1 LLGRDCTEVSAL
13 WQVPANEAISVLI
26 RAPLPGCIGASK
38 VASDS
43 QSGRERL
50 VFGILGT
57 VVQCEGLASLGRKLL
72 EPIDDC
78 LIRLVSALS
87 GQLGDQDKPALA
99 FDQGVECYFA
109 LSGDETVSLPVTVLA
124 TTLNGLRSGVN
135 RNPVGNRGFSHFSA
149 DALVLPLL
157 VGSAQQLD
165 HLQTIWILGM
175 IDVLIDG
182 LVVDGFSRMVKPDPP
197 RDLLRGPSFSETG
210 LYILPNKVVFQT
222 LVLVGLCLS
231 LAGPSVC
238 PTGNITPP
246 LWRRV
251 TIEFTRDCAFVSAYS
266 ICNIAEAG
274 TS

>member
-1 LLGRDCTEVSAL
+1 LLGRDCTEVGSL

-26 RAPLPGCIGASK
+26 RAPLPGCIGTSK

-43 QSGRERL
+43 QSGREHL
-50 VFGILGT
+50 VFGILGP
-57 VVQCEGLASLGRKLL
+57 VVQREGLAPLGRMLL

-87 GQLGDQDKPALA
+87 GQLGDQDKATLA
-99 FDQGVECYFA
+99 FDQGVERCFA
-109 LSGDETVSLPVTVLA
+109 LSGDEAVSLPVTVLA
-124 TTLNGLRSGVN
+124 TTLYGLRSGIN

-175 IDVLIDG
+175 IDVLIDS

-197 RDLLRGPSFSETG
+197 RDLLRGPSLSEAG
-210 LYILPNKVVFQT
+210 LYILPDKVVFQT
-222 LVLVGLCLS
+222 LVLVGPRLS

-238 PTGNITPP
+238 PTGNITSP

-251 TIEFTRDCAFVSAYS
+251 AVELS
-266 ICNIAEAG
+266 
-274 TS
+274 